1 MNTQLNQHFLIDQ
14 SIIDKLIQAS
24 DLWIDDTVV
33 EIGPGTG
40 NITKNVL
47 PLVNKVIGIE
57 LDRDLEE
64 DLKQVQKEYH
74 NLDIIYANA
83 LDMYI
88 PKCNKIISNL
98 PFSIIEPFINK
109 LIKCDFEMAILITGD
124 NYIDGVI
131 NNDLNNLSILTNA
144 FFKVEKVC
152 DILPDSFDPK
162 PRTKAGI
169 IILKHKSLEELKGN
183 FELCMFRE
191 LYFHRDMKI
200 KNALIEGLITYHN
213 LLNKI
218 LTKRESKINI
228 NKLNISE
235 EILNKKIDELSND
248 DIKIIYDALAN
259 LYDVCKIE

>member
-1 MNTQLNQHFLIDQ
+1 MNTQLNQHFLIDKEIINKLVLASNLQ
-14 SIIDKLIQAS
+14 STDI
-24 DLWIDDTVV
+24 VV

-40 NITKNVL
+40 NITKEVL
-47 PLVNKVIGIE
+47 PHVNKVIGIE
-57 LDRDLEE
+57 LDRDLEAE
-64 DLKQVQKEYH
+64 LKLLQKDYH

-169 IILKHKSLEELKGN
+169 IILKHKSLEDLKGN
-183 FELCMFRE
+183 FELCMLRE

-213 LLNKI
+213 LLNKT

-248 DIKIIYDALAN
+248 DIKTIYDALAN